1 MKKFTGALAM
11 GVILG
16 GCSTLEEDVARYE
29 TYNCY
34 ELAQEAGRY
43 EYMLDNA
50 KTDETVA
57 VLEQIFGDKK
67 EREEAETDEIIAE
80 WDKDEARE
88 YLRELERIRYQK
100 GCR

>member
-1 MKKFTGALAM
+1 MKKIIYAIIIGTFLTA
-11 GVILG
+11 
-16 GCSTLEEDVARYE
+16 CSTLEEDVARFE

-34 ELAQEAGRY
+34 ELGKEIGRY
-43 EYMLDNA
+43 EYMLSNA

-80 WDKDEARE
+80 WDKGEARD